1 MRRPFGLH
9 IRANQPASLQ
19 GFTSLPDLDCHRGPV
34 VRRCGWKSLRFSLL
48 KHTESPRTRYPHRV
62 ISPPAAVIFHGHRGI
77 PLPARMNGPSL
88 NVRHDE
94 RADRA
99 VIAAE
104 SDTHMTKVVLA
115 GLHLLTREQVARW
128 NVKPAGNCL
137 HQLIAGHGK
146 AIHIAAA
153 G

>member
-1 MRRPFGLH
+1 MDPEPGAL
-9 IRANQPASLQ
+9 IRHQC
-19 GFTSLPDLDCHRGPV
+19 FPV
-34 VRRCGWKSLRFSLL
+34 VVF
-48 KHTESPRTRYPHRV
+48 HDHRT
-62 ISPPAAVIFHGHRGI
+62 IAV
-77 PLPARMNGPSL
+77 PARMNGPSL

-99 VIAAE
+99 VIAAV
-104 SDTHMTKVVLA
+104 SDTHMAMMILT
-115 GLHLLTREQVARW
+115 GSDLLMREQVACW

>member
-1 MRRPFGLH
+1 MEVSTLF
-9 IRANQPASLQ
+9 AFEA
-19 GFTSLPDLDCHRGPV
+19 D
-34 VRRCGWKSLRFSLL
+34 
-48 KHTESPRTRYPHRV
+48 ESPRTGNPHRV
-62 ISPPAAVIFHGHRGI
+62 ISPPAAVIFHDHPRHSCACSDER
-77 PLPARMNGPSL
+77 PLL

-94 RADRA
+94 RTDRA
-99 VIAAE
+99 VIAAA
-104 SDTHMTKVVLA
+104 SDTHMAMMILT
-115 GLHLLTREQVARW
+115 GLDLLTREQVACW